1 MKEETYGQV
10 RALAQLIR
18 DRIGE
23 VMEAVMEE
31 LCGSKGSLPPA

>member
-18 DRIGE
+18 DRIAE
-23 VMEAVMEE
+23 VMEE
-31 LCGSKGSLPPA
+31 LCGSKGSFPTA